1 MQYSNESID
10 TNMYVTLSESYLL
23 SLNDEPK
30 KRFKNVYC
38 VNCGEK
44 GHIVKDCSGPITSF
58 GILAFKIVYNSSDE
72 AFDKNRRL
80 LQLFEMIDPQ
90 KDLNKEKKY
99 PLVKFLMIQRKDTM
113 GYIDFVRGK
122 YPEDEKGKREMINVC
137 LNEMTKQEKQKLLS
151 LSFDTI
157 WKQLWIKPNSI
168 AFRNEYDTAKKKFQQ
183 LDIEQ
188 LVENSDNL
196 YAFSEWGLAKGRR
209 EMKESNIACAEREFF
224 EETGYDKKT
233 YEFIKNYPI
242 IKEEF
247 VGTNGVQ
254 YRHIYYL
261 VKMKDNKGYVPVPYV
276 DDNNMIQKG
285 EVQNIGWFTLE
296 ECLSLIRPYD
306 QAKKEVLI
314 NVHKDILE
322 MNGEYACS
330 NFYYHSTKFVK

>member
-1 MQYSNESID
+1 MQKSNET
-10 TNMYVTLSESYLL
+10 TNYVTLSEHYLS

-58 GILAFKIVYNSSDE
+58 GILAFKVVNCSTEE

-80 LQLFEMIDPQ
+80 VQLFETIDPERSLHT
-90 KDLNKEKKY
+90 KKKY
-99 PLVKFLMIQRKDTM
+99 PLIKFLMIQRKDTM

-122 YPEDEKGKREMINVC
+122 YPDDEQERENMLNVC
-137 LNEMTKQEKQKLLS
+137 LNEMTQYEKQKLLT

-157 WKQLWIKPNSI
+157 WKQLWVNPNSRS
-168 AFRNEYDTAKKKFQQ
+168 FRNEYDNAKKKFLQ
-183 LDIEQ
+183 LDIKN
-188 LVENSDNL
+188 LVSKSKNI

-224 EETGYDKKT
+224 EETGYDKQT

-247 VGTNGVQ
+247 TGTNGVK

-261 VKMKDNKGYVPVPYV
+261 VKMKNNKGYVPVPYV

-285 EVQNIGWFTLE
+285 EVQNIGWFTLD
-296 ECLSLIRPYD
+296 ECLALIRPYD
-306 QAKKEVLI
+306 QAKKIVLK
-314 NVHKDILE
+314 NVYNDILS
-322 MNGEYACS
+322 MNGEYNCS